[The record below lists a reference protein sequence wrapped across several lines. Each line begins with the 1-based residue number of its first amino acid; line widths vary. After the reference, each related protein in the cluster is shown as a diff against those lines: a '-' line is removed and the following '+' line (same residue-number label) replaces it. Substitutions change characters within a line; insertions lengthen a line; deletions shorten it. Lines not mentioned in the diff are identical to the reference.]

1 MSLMRIKDMAAPC
14 PLAVLADVSCGLHR
28 LRRGACGAKSGGG
41 RASPVPPVGCAVCSA
56 CLTRWVL
63 HAVGVR
69 SAGRNGVTSHGE
81 VRMARGTSVNFKAVK
96 NLRHEDRHNRRE
108 GREPRYLLPPEH
120 RLRDSSGQVLE
131 SVLVH
136 NDPGL
141 HERYIARLARC
152 SERAKRAKAFSPFW
166 SGVVVL
172 PLRDPGES
180 VDAYRD
186 RLTHTMVE
194 WCQGYEALTGHG
206 VLQCALHFDE
216 GHIDEP
222 TGEMQPNPHA
232 HVLVD
237 RMQECEAHV
246 IQTKTGE
253 RRIPVRVSVIELDR
267 ETMRRVQDMTC
278 RLVTGES
285 AAGRRAR
292 VATQRETARRAGLPR
307 RGHINHRE
315 YRAMMQDAERERQR
329 ERVKLQARIDALE
342 AELLGRSR
350 DLGEVVGVP
359 SSVDYAK
366 PEDRR
371 RVFREALDQVRRAQ
385 RDRTEYEAIEHRAA
399 ASEKAAGEARREAQ
413 DTKSHSA
420 LVTRALER
428 AGADAQ
434 VAEAAHPEKITPE
447 DIGRARRAIE
457 SHARERGLPLDEGY
471 PSLRAAWMAE
481 NEREARIGRAK
492 PHTQKNYSALKL
504 AHLELQAE
512 CRATLRARA
521 KRTRERQV
529 QAARERMR
537 DGAASTGGLI
547 PGYRSAEIAVAR
559 ACGLHYEW
567 DAGARCKRYR
577 DRAGR
582 EVFTVTRS
590 RVELVRH
597 DEVAEIAALKIAAA
611 RFGGAVSLTGS
622 GEFRERM
629 ARQATR
635 ERIRVVD
642 ADLARIVMDE
652 RARMARETQAAGTHA
667 LLDRVPRIERPHP
680 SHRELMAWW
689 QDIGAHER
697 TAWLEDAERA
707 GRKSE
712 HPGDGLLNA
721 WHRMRDCE
729 DARRGVPQSITE
741 ARQQDCTTVQSEDE
755 QDEQDEQDF
764 GR

>member
-1 MSLMRIKDMAAPC
+1 
-14 PLAVLADVSCGLHR
+14 
-28 LRRGACGAKSGGG
+28 
-41 RASPVPPVGCAVCSA
+41 
-56 CLTRWVL
+56 
-63 HAVGVR
+63 
-69 SAGRNGVTSHGE
+69 
-81 VRMARGTSVNFKAVK
+81 MARGTSVNFKAVR

-141 HERYIARLARC
+141 HDRYIARLARC

-206 VLQCALHFDE
+206 VLQCAVHFDE

-222 TGEMQPNPHA
+222 TGEMQANPHA

-237 RMQECEAHV
+237 RMQECEAHL

-253 RRIPVRVSVIELDR
+253 RRIPARVSVIELDR

-278 RLVTGES
+278 GLVTGES

-292 VATQRETARRAGLPR
+292 VAAQRETARRAGLPR
-307 RGHINHRE
+307 RGHVNHRE
-315 YRAMMQDAERERQR
+315 YRAMMQEAARERQR
-329 ERVKLQARIDALE
+329 EPVKLQARIEALE
-342 AELLGRSR
+342 AELFERSR
-350 DLGEVVGVP
+350 DLGDAADMPP
-359 SSVDYAK
+359 SFAHTTPDN
-366 PEDRR
+366 RR
-371 RVFREALDQVRRAQ
+371 RVFREVLDQVRRAQ
-385 RDRTEYEAIEHRAA
+385 RDRTEYEALEHRAA

-420 LVTRALER
+420 HVTRALER

-434 VAEAAHPEKITPE
+434 AAEAAHPKKITPE
-447 DIGRARRAIE
+447 EITRARLALE
-457 SHARERGLPLDEGY
+457 SHARGRGIPLDEGY
-471 PSLRAAWMAE
+471 PSLRTAWMAE

-492 PHTQKNYSALKL
+492 PHAQKDYSALKL

-537 DGAASTGGLI
+537 DGAGSTGGLI
-547 PGYRSAEIAVAR
+547 SGYRTAEIAVAR
-559 ACGLHYEW
+559 ACGLDYEW
-567 DAGARCKRYR
+567 DAVARCKRYR

-582 EVFTVTRS
+582 EVFTATRT
-590 RVELVRH
+590 RLELVRH
-597 DEVAEIAALKIAAA
+597 DEAAEAAALKIAAA

-629 ARQATR
+629 ARQAAR
-635 ERIRVVD
+635 EGIRVVD
-642 ADLARIVMDE
+642 TDLARIVMDE
-652 RARMARETQAAGTHA
+652 QARMASGAQADGAPA
-667 LLDRVPRIERPHP
+667 VLERVPCIERSHP
-680 SHRELMAWW
+680 SHRELMVWW
-689 QDIGAHER
+689 QHIGSHER
-697 TAWLEDAERA
+697 TAWLEDAEQA
-707 GRKSE
+707 GRKRE

-721 WHRMRDCE
+721 WHRMLDCQ
-729 DARRGVPQSITE
+729 DAGGRVPRSVTE
-741 ARQQDCTTVQSEDE
+741 ARHQDRATVQR
-755 QDEQDEQDF
+755 QDHQGEQDEQDF